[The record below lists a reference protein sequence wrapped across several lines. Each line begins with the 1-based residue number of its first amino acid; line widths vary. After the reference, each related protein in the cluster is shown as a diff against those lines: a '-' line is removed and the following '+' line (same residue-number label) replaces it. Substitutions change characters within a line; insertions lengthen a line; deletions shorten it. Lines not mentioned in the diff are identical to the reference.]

1 MNPSLRHSGE
11 QLGSHSDE
19 RSETESVVR
28 RDELPSASDNGFR
41 ADARNDSNSDAR
53 HDTTAVSRRDALTL
67 ALLSPLAAVAA
78 NPHIERLQKFMGSL
92 AVMEEQG
99 QTYTPKFFTPKEWRT
114 VRILAD
120 YVIPKDERSGSA
132 TDAKAPEYM
141 DFVMNDEQTSEA
153 NRIAMRGGLAWLDNE
168 CRHRFSAKTFV
179 EATDAQRREV
189 LDDIAWP
196 RNAKPEMS
204 QGAAFFNRFRDMTAA
219 GFFSSAM
226 GWKDLQYV
234 GNVFNPNWQGCPQP
248 ALDKLGVSYD
258 LMSSFVR
265 PEKG

>member
-1 MNPSLRHSGE
+1 VSNPS
-11 QLGSHSDE
+11 SHHDE
-19 RSETESVVR
+19 RSEEGSVVR
-28 RDELPSASDNGFR
+28 REETSPVSDNGFR
-41 ADARNDSNSDAR
+41 AESTRSVSDERARNDN
-53 HDTTAVSRRDALTL
+53 TAMTRRDALML
-67 ALLSPLAAVAA
+67 AVLTPLAGVAA
-78 NPHIERLQKFMGSL
+78 NPRVERIEKFMASL
-92 AVMEEQG
+92 AAMEEQG
-99 QTYTPKFFTPKEWRT
+99 QTYTPKFFTAKEWRT

-141 DFVMNDEQTSEA
+141 DFVLNDEQTPEA
-153 NRIAMRGGLAWLDNE
+153 SRISIRGGLAWLDNE
-168 CRHRFSAKTFV
+168 CRRRFDGKTFV
-179 EATDAQRREV
+179 QASDAQRREV

-196 RNAKPEMS
+196 RKARPEMS
-204 QGAAFFNRFRDMTAA
+204 PGATFFNRFRDLTAA

-226 GWKDLQYV
+226 GWKDLQYI

-258 LMSSFVR
+258 LMNSFVR

>member
-1 MNPSLRHSGE
+1 MNHP
-11 QLGSHSDE
+11 GSHSDE
-19 RSETESVVR
+19 RSETESVVGR
-28 RDELPSASDNGFR
+28 EETSCASDNGFP
-41 ADARNDSNSDAR
+41 ADARNDSVAL
-53 HDTTAVSRRDALTL
+53 SRRDALTM
-67 ALLSPLAAVAA
+67 ALLSPLAVVAA
-78 NPHIERLQKFMGSL
+78 NPRVERLQKFMASL
-92 AVMEEQG
+92 SAMEEQG
-99 QTYTPKFFTPKEWRT
+99 QTYTPKFFTAKEWRT

-141 DFVMNDEQTSEA
+141 DFVMNDEQTTEA

-168 CRHRFSAKTFV
+168 CRRRFSEKTFV

-196 RNAKPEMS
+196 RKAKPEM
-204 QGAAFFNRFRDMTAA
+204 GAGVTFFNRFRDMTAA

-226 GWKDLQYV
+226 GWKDLQYM

-258 LMSSFVR
+258 LMNSFVR